1 MAKQYLT
8 KVQNT
13 MSAQS
18 WKKKSCVLALGLG
31 SGLMVSGCSSLGGL
45 SQNQNNDNQLNQQLL
60 QKMAE
65 RDQMIEKL
73 MNRLEKL
80 EKTQV
85 AAVSPTVTPNAAAT
99 TGSAPAP
106 ATSANPATPKPQTGN
121 GKPALGN
128 FEVDED
134 AAQRALERTLVQTGA
149 LLLPSGQAE
158 IQPFM
163 NYSRRES
170 KEPFLYLNNADL
182 LTANASI
189 RRNDLDMGANLL
201 VGLPF
206 EAQAELRL
214 PYKLANQSVVGSN
227 GITANSITHDANG
240 LSNINVGLA
249 KTLLHEKGW
258 QPDLIG
264 RVAWDIPNGD
274 FSSNGMAMGGGFS
287 SVNASVTAL
296 KRQDPLAF
304 TARLGYQKTF
314 KKYGIEPG
322 DQLSLALGV
331 NLAASPKTSL
341 SLGLQQSYSME
352 SKINQTTLPGSNTV
366 ASAFT
371 LGASSTIGRNF
382 FFSVLGGIGLTDA
395 APKYFLNFT
404 IPFRFDVPYVSK
416 K

>member
-1 MAKQYLT
+1 MAKQYLIELPS
-8 KVQNT
+8 T

-31 SGLMVSGCSSLGGL
+31 SGLMISGCSSLSGL
-45 SQNQNNDNQLNQQLL
+45 SQNQSNDNQLNQQLL

-80 EKTQV
+80 EKTQI
-85 AAVSPTVTPNAAAT
+85 AAVSPTASTVTT
-99 TGSAPAP
+99 TGSAPMPVTP
-106 ATSANPATPKPQTGN
+106 AKPDTPKPQTGN
-121 GKPALGN
+121 GKPTMSN

-170 KEPFLYLNNADL
+170 KEPFLYLDNSDL
-182 LTANASI
+182 LTANANI

-227 GITANSITHDANG
+227 GITANAITHDASG

-264 RVAWDIPNGD
+264 RVAWDIPSGD
-274 FSSNGMAMGGGFS
+274 FSSNGIAMGGGFS
-287 SVNASVTAL
+287 SVNASITAL

-304 TARLGYQKTF
+304 TARIGYQKTF

-322 DQLSLALGV
+322 DQVSLAIGT

-341 SLGLQQSYSME
+341 SLGLQQTYSME
-352 SKINQTTLPGSNTV
+352 SKINQVTLPGSNTL

-371 LGASSTIGRNF
+371 VGASSTIGRNF
-382 FFSVLGGIGLTDA
+382 FFSVLGGIGLTDTS
-395 APKYFLNFT
+395 PKYFLNLT

>member
-1 MAKQYLT
+1 MAKHYLT

-13 MSAQS
+13 MPAQT
-18 WKKKSCVLALGLG
+18 WKKKSCALALSLG
-31 SGLMVSGCSSLGGL
+31 SGLVVSGCSSLGGL
-45 SQNQNNDNQLNQQLL
+45 SQNNDSPTTQQLL

-85 AAVSPTVTPNAAAT
+85 AVANPAAN
-99 TGSAPAP
+99 GSAPASP
-106 ATSANPATPKPQTGN
+106 ANPATPKPQASN
-121 GKPALGN
+121 GKSAVGN

-170 KEPFLYLNNADL
+170 KEPFLYLDNADL

-201 VGLPF
+201 VGLPY
-206 EAQAELRL
+206 EAQAEFRL
-214 PYKLANQSVVGSN
+214 PYKLANQSVVGNN

-264 RVAWDIPNGD
+264 RVNWDIPSGD
-274 FSSNGMAMGGGFS
+274 LSSNGMAMGGGFS
-287 SVNASVTAL
+287 SVSTSLTAL

-304 TARLGYQKTF
+304 TARIGYQKTF

-322 DQLSLALGV
+322 DQLSLSLGA

-341 SLGLQQSYSME
+341 SLGLQQTYSLE
-352 SKINQTTLPGSNTV
+352 SKINQVTLPGSNTL

-371 LGASSTIGRNF
+371 IGASSTIGRNF

-395 APKYFLNFT
+395 APKYFLNLT

>member
-1 MAKQYLT
+1 MAKQYVSKLE
-8 KVQNT
+8 NA
-13 MSAQS
+13 MSPQS
-18 WKKKSCVLALGLG
+18 WKKKSCALALSLG
-31 SGLMVSGCSSLGGL
+31 SGLMISGCSSLGGV
-45 SQNQNNDNQLNQQLL
+45 SQNNDSQINQQLL

-73 MNRLEKL
+73 MNRLDKL

-85 AAVSPTVTPNAAAT
+85 AATTTTASTPSATAETGTAPTN
-99 TGSAPAP
+99 
-106 ATSANPATPKPQTGN
+106 SANPSTPKPQTGN
-121 GKPALGN
+121 GKPAAGN

-149 LLLPSGQAE
+149 LLLASGQAE
-158 IQPFM
+158 IQPFI

-170 KEPFLYLNNADL
+170 KEPFLYLDNADL

-206 EAQAELRL
+206 EAQAEFRL

-227 GITANSITHDANG
+227 GITANAITHDANG
-240 LSNINVGLA
+240 LSNMNLGLA

-274 FSSNGMAMGGGFS
+274 LSSNGIAMGGGFS
-287 SVNASVTAL
+287 SVSASLTAL

-304 TARLGYQKTF
+304 TARIGYQKTF

-322 DQLSLALGV
+322 DQVSLALGA

-341 SLGLQQSYSME
+341 SLGLQQTYSME
-352 SKINQTTLPGSNTV
+352 SKINQVTMPGSNTL

-371 LGASSTIGRNF
+371 VGASSTIGRDF
-382 FFSVLGGIGLTDA
+382 FFSVLGGIGLTDTS
-395 APKYFLNFT
+395 PKYFLNVT